1 VSWWSVHEFVADYL
15 EATRSWPMAGSVEW
29 QQLPD
34 ADPRKLASLLDAAR
48 HWALRVETAQQAR
61 CDASRDVSAAYD
73 WGGISRRIRDQA
85 EFYNEKPWLRRT
97 PA

>member
-48 HWALRVETAQQAR
+48 HWALRVETCQQAE
-61 CDASRDVSAAYD
+61 CEASRDVSAAAD
-73 WGGISRRIRDQA
+73 WRAVSA
-85 EFYNEKPWLRRT
+85 SMLRRAAVYI
-97 PA
+97 PRKAAS